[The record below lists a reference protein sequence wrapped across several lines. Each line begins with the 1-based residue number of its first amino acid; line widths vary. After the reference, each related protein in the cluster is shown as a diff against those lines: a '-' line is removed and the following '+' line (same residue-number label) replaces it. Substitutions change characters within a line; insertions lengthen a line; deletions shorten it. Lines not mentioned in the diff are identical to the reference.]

1 MEHERL
7 RQPVLLCSSVFGV
20 VGGIHLWGIASDLP
34 RQITF
39 QWNANNITA
48 LTLLFVVFATISH
61 LVVAVWQSRTER
73 RNRAE

>member
-7 RQPVLLCSSVFGV
+7 RQPVLVFSV
-20 VGGIHLWGIASDLP
+20 VGDIHFQGIATDLP

-39 QWNANNITA
+39 QWNTNNITV

-61 LVVAVWQSRTER
+61 LVVAVGQSRTER